1 MDYFDAIAD
10 GFDITYSKLNLEI
23 FMIDSKKLGLEP
35 RECMVVEDAFSGIEA
50 AKAAEMIVVAI
61 HNAKKS
67 LLADYRM
74 DNLLEIYK
82 IIEGE

>member
-1 MDYFDAIAD
+1 
-10 GFDITYSKLNLEI
+10 
-23 FMIDSKKLGLEP
+23 
-35 RECMVVEDAFSGIEA
+35 MVVEDAFSGIEA